1 MGMFS
6 VEELGQ
12 EIAVLAVHIDA
23 ATHRLLECIRH
34 FDEAGGWYQQ
44 GAMSCA
50 HWLAWR
56 VGGIPRPRVRRCA
69 WRGRSASCLSS
80 TKR

>member
-12 EIAVLAVHIDA
+12 EIAILAVHIDA

-34 FDEAGGWYQQ
+34 FDEAGGWYKR
-44 GAMSCA
+44 GRNRAPTG
-50 HWLAWR
+50 WR
-56 VGGIPRPRVRRCA
+56 GELVGIPQPRARRCA
-69 WRGRSASCLSS
+69 WRGRSASCPRW
-80 TKR
+80 TRR

>member
-1 MGMFS
+1 MFS

-44 GAMSCA
+44 GATSCA
-50 HWLAWR
+50 HWPA
-56 VGGIPRPRVRRCA
+56 
-69 WRGRSASCLSS
+69 
-80 TKR
+80 